1 MKHLMITISSS
12 EGNEEDFDVA
22 EAIKETI
29 NNLVT
34 ALQERSVT
42 VYAVMQSKIK
52 FYPSTIMREDVEYLV
67 NELEYSYMKIPNVTY
82 PTKILSDN
90 GKDEEYYLN
99 ALFDEQKIS
108 VIINM
113 SAGLITVSKD

>member
-1 MKHLMITISSS
+1 MKPLMITISAF
-12 EGNEEDFDVA
+12 EDKDDEFEVN

-34 ALQERSVT
+34 ALQNRSVT
-42 VYAVMQSKIK
+42 VCAVLQSKIK
-52 FYPSTIMREDVEYLV
+52 FYPSTIMREDVEHLV

-82 PTKILSDN
+82 PTTALSDT

-99 ALFDEQKIS
+99 ALVDEHKIS
-108 VIINM
+108 IIINM
-113 SAGLITVSKD
+113 SAGLITISKD